1 MNLLD
6 AFDINRTG
14 HELISLVGAGGKT
27 TTMFA
32 LAQALKA
39 LSKRVLVS
47 TTTNLFYPAQEECDR
62 VIVSEAVG
70 SGIFN
75 AIPDGSVTVF
85 GKGVVEERKLAGVD
99 KEFIG
104 HLYEEKVFDCILVE
118 CDGSKR
124 KPIKAPAHYEPVV
137 PDNTTKTIGVI
148 GLDAIGNPIDEACVH
163 RAELFSGVVG
173 LGMGE
178 ILDPEA
184 VVNLIVSPRG
194 LFKGVPEKSTHCVL
208 LNKADTD
215 TMREYGAAIVRGLLE
230 RTCVNLD
237 RCLIGT
243 LARGT
248 IYGYTLL
255 R

>member
-6 AFDINRTG
+6 AFDINRKG

-39 LSKRVLVS
+39 LSKRVLVT
-47 TTTNLFYPAQEECDR
+47 TTTNLFYPGKEECDR
-62 VIVSEAVG
+62 VIASESAG

-75 AIPDGSVTVF
+75 AIPEGSITVL
-85 GKGVVEERKLAGVD
+85 GTGVIKERKLTGVD
-99 KEFIG
+99 KEFIEQL
-104 HLYEEKVFDCILVE
+104 HEEKVFDCILVE

-137 PDNTTKTIGVI
+137 PDNTTKTVGVI
-148 GLDAIGNPIDEACVH
+148 GLDAIGNPIDEVCVH
-163 RAELFSGVVG
+163 RAELFSSVVG
-173 LGMGE
+173 RGIGE

-184 VVNLIVSPRG
+184 VLNLIVSPRG
-194 LFKGVPEKSTHCVL
+194 LFKGVPGKSTNCVL

-215 TMREYGAAIVRGLLE
+215 TLRDYAAAIVKSLLE
-230 RTCVNLD
+230 RPCVNLD

-248 IYGYTLL
+248 IYGYTSL